1 VVQMTTFIS
10 KKRFKPRA
18 SALSYIMDKFLLAE
32 NPMRPESGLWV
43 IHLLT
48 PVAIIRC
55 TEVKEAADEVSQ
67 DYVYINSDNVA
78 EQWTLSIYFTEKDI
92 DEEELYHLLD
102 RAWRWYRSYM
112 QWEDKNI
119 DTNEEANEN

>member
-1 VVQMTTFIS
+1 
-10 KKRFKPRA
+10 
-18 SALSYIMDKFLLAE
+18 MDKFLLGE
-32 NPMRPESGLWV
+32 NPLRPESGLWI
-43 IHLLT
+43 IHMLD

-55 TEVKEAADEVSQ
+55 TEVKEAADKVSQ
-67 DYVYINSDNVA
+67 DYVYINTDNVA
-78 EQWTLSIYFTEKDI
+78 EQWTLSVFFIDKDI
-92 DEEELYHLLD
+92 EEKEMYHLLD